1 MTIPHNQN
9 IYRPKTNHSNSHK
22 PNHQTITF
30 DQIWFC
36 APKKP
41 QATKPNHQQL
51 TQGMSSHKNTSGTKK
66 QNQRPG
72 VFPNLTRSFKE
83 VTLGLFWG
91 PRKNQ
96 MKWGMDFRVP
106 CFCAI
111 TLSWTQKHKK
121 NTTHKNYT
129 LRLCFF
135 EWIRYFVG
143 KSIVVLRNWLGVW
156 VVDHGIKSRF
166 FSWDFFFGWFS
177 RDGLVG
183 SPRGVHG
190 ICKTKIWKILAY
202 DKHTVR
208 VSKTGIT
215 SFHALWT
222 E

>member
-41 QATKPNHQQL
+41 QATKPNHQQI

-106 CFCAI
+106 CFCGI

-121 NTTHKNYT
+121 KHHAQKLYPS
-129 LRLCFF
+129 LVFF
-135 EWIRYFVG
+135 WMN
-143 KSIVVLRNWLGVW
+143 SIFCWKVDRRFAELTWGLGGW
-156 VVDHGIKSRF
+156 PWHQES
-166 FSWDFFFGWFS
+166 FFFMRLFFW
-177 RDGLVG
+177 LVL
-183 SPRGVHG
+183 P
-190 ICKTKIWKILAY
+190 W
-202 DKHTVR
+202 
-208 VSKTGIT
+208 
-215 SFHALWT
+215 WT
-222 E
+222 CWISTRCPWNL